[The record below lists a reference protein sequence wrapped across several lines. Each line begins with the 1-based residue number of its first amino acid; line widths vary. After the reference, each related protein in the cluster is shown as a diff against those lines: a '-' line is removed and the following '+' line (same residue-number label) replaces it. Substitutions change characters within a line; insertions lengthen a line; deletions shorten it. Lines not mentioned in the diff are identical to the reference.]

1 MRALLIVIPHPL
13 VEIPLKLYSTLVIYI
28 LWLSVSLWLYFVVN
42 FKKTEG
48 IDLILWYLNMPLSYF
63 SLSMVWILFAII
75 INGGLYSFFIYILCR
90 DKLFWKLIS
99 VAIISLI
106 IIGCIF
112 LELFKA
118 KEIVQA
124 EVSQIIEIFSWPFFM
139 RNVFYPFFM
148 GFNLFLI
155 YCYFTILRG
164 LFLRCKAPLFLL
176 PAELKIA
183 FLC

>member
-1 MRALLIVIPHPL
+1 MKFKVS
-13 VEIPLKLYSTLVIYI
+13 LYSTLVIYI

-48 IDLILWYLNMPLSYF
+48 IDLMLWYLNMPLSYF
-63 SLSMVWILFAII
+63 SLSMVWIFFAIV

-99 VAIISLI
+99 IAIISLI
-106 IIGCIF
+106 LIVCIF
-112 LELFKA
+112 LELFEA
-118 KEIVQA
+118 KEIAQA
-124 EVSQIIEIFSWPFFM
+124 EISQIIEIFSWPFFI
-139 RNVFYPFFM
+139 RNDFYPFFM

-164 LFLRCKAPLFLL
+164 LFLRCK
-176 PAELKIA
+176 EVVKKHRT
-183 FLC
+183 

>member
-1 MRALLIVIPHPL
+1 MKFKVS
-13 VEIPLKLYSTLVIYI
+13 LYSTLVIYI

-42 FKKTEG
+42 FEKTEG
-48 IDLILWYLNMPLSYF
+48 IDLMLWYLNMPLSYF

-124 EVSQIIEIFSWPFFM
+124 EVSQIIEIFSWPFFI
-139 RNVFYPFFM
+139 RNDFYPFFM

-164 LFLRCKAPLFLL
+164 LFLRCK
-176 PAELKIA
+176 EVVKKHRT
-183 FLC
+183 